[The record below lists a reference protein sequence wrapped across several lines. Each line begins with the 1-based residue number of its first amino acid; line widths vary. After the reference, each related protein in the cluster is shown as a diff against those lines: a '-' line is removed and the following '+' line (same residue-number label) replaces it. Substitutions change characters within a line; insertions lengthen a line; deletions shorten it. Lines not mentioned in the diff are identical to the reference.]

1 MKVIIRPLKIED
13 AYTSVKWRNDAEV
26 FKYTGTQYSHIITI
40 EDELKWIKTALS
52 NLSDYRCAIEVD
64 GKYVGN
70 IYLLETSTRIGH
82 YNIFIGD
89 REYWGKG
96 VAKKASQQII
106 EIGFTI
112 LKLEKIVLRVRILNE
127 KAYLL
132 YKSLG
137 FIEVSRDETWIEME
151 ILNQLK

>member
-1 MKVIIRPLKIED
+1 MKVTIRPLKIED
-13 AYTSVKWRNDAEV
+13 AFTSVKWRNDTEV
-26 FKYTGTQYSHIITI
+26 FKYTGTQYSRTITI

-52 NLSDYRCAIEVD
+52 NSSDYRCAIEVD

-89 REYWGKG
+89 RDYWGKG
-96 VAKKASQQII
+96 VAKIASQQII
-106 EIGFTI
+106 EIGFTV
-112 LKLEKIVLRVRILNE
+112 LKLEKIVLRVRRLNE
-127 KAYLL
+127 RAFFL

-137 FIEVSRDETWIEME
+137 FIEVSRDETWIMME